1 MANQPLISVIVP
13 VYNAEEYLRQC
24 VESVLAQTY
33 SNWELI
39 LVDDGST
46 DYSGKMCDLA
56 ACSSARIKVRHT
68 KNRGVSAARNTG
80 LDMMRGRYVAFLDA
94 DDMLHPQF
102 LETALDKLLKA
113 DADVVQIKSRLF
125 EDGDIKVFNR
135 LAPYPEGIFRIN
147 PIVYSPVE
155 ACTMVL
161 YQNKIDPSPW
171 GKLFKESLWREARF
185 RESSRYED
193 LDLIPMVLR
202 SAACVAYFPVNLYFY
217 RQHGQ
222 SFLHTFSLGRA
233 DVLDVT
239 QRLVDSFAGEPALHR
254 AALDRQLSANFN
266 ILALIEANRAG
277 IKEGEKEEVGRI
289 ALSCWQKIKELRGKS
304 LRNPHVRLKNKLGII
319 VSYLGGRRLIG
330 VLSRL

>member
-56 ACSSARIKVRHT
+56 ARSSARIKVRHT

-102 LETALDKLLKA
+102 LEITLLKILKSGA
-113 DADVVQIKSRLF
+113 DIVQIKTKEF
-125 EDGDIKVFNR
+125 EDGDIRIFNNFDLYSDRIINVFT
-135 LAPYPEGIFRIN
+135 ID
-147 PIVYSPVE
+147 YSPE
-155 ACTMVL
+155 AACQKVL
-161 YQNKIDPSPW
+161 YQHTFVPSPC
-171 GKLFKESLWREARF
+171 GKLFKTSLWNDTRF
-185 RESSRYED
+185 REGIRYED
-193 LDLIPMVLR
+193 LDLIPLVIR
-202 SAACVAYFPVNLYFY
+202 KAKSVASFPLKLYFY
-217 RQHGQ
+217 RQHGK
-222 SFLHTFSLGRA
+222 SYLHTFSLERA

-239 QRLVDSFAGEPALHR
+239 QRLVDAFADEPDLHR

-266 ILALIEANRAG
+266 ILMLIESNRDR
-277 IKEGEKEEVGRI
+277 IEDNEKEEAMRI
-289 ALSCWQKIKELRGKS
+289 ADSCWQKIKELRGKS
-304 LRNPHVRLKNKLGII
+304 LRNPNVRLKNKLGII
-319 VSYLGGRRLIG
+319 ASCLGGRRLLGI
-330 VLSRL
+330 LSRL